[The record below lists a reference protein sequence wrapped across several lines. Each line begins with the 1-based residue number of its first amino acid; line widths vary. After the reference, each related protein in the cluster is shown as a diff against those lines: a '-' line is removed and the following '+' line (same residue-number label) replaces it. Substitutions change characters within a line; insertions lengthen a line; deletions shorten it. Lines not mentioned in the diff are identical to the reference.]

1 MRCGKSWE
9 QHMNGID
16 KVKYKLMGLSMM
28 EKNLVSEYFEKFE
41 VLDDVNVVMHSLGS
55 LCLILTFCG
64 IIGNQTSLTLPI
76 LIREKSSR
84 YYEREWK

>member
-1 MRCGKSWE
+1 
-9 QHMNGID
+9 MNGID

-84 YYEREWK
+84 YYERE